1 MSGTRKR
8 PPRKARSVSIAL
20 VAGIALLAV
29 VGAITLTRSP
39 PRVARVGEPG
49 GDAVTRTLARGAI
62 DFAVCQPGE
71 ALPAGVS
78 GIRLALWAFYG
89 ANVHVRVYKGSRVLT
104 EGSRGA
110 DWTSDSVTVPVE
122 PLERSSSGVT
132 LCFGI
137 GPNSQPISVL
147 GVAAPP
153 TSAASVDTVSDE
165 PDPSVVLGEHEL
177 VPGRV
182 GVEYLAAGTGS
193 WWSRILTVARH
204 MGLGRSYAG
213 TWIALL
219 VAALMA
225 AVGVLAIR
233 LTWRELP

>member
-1 MSGTRKR
+1 MRN
-8 PPRKARSVSIAL
+8 VSIAL
-20 VAGIALLAV
+20 AVGIALLAV
-29 VGAITLTRSP
+29 VGAVTLTRAP
-39 PRVARVGEPG
+39 PRVVRVGEPG
-49 GDAVTRTLARGAI
+49 GDVVAGTLARAAI

-89 ANVHVRVYKGSRVLT
+89 ANVHVRVYKGSQVLT
-104 EGSRGA
+104 AGSRGA
-110 DWTSDSVTVPVE
+110 DWTSDSVTVPVR
-122 PLERSSSGVT
+122 PLDHSSSGVT
-132 LCFGI
+132 LCFGM
-137 GPNSQPISVL
+137 GPNSQPISLL

-153 TSAASVDTVSDE
+153 TSAASVNTASDE
-165 PDPSVVLGEHEL
+165 PSPAFMAGEHAAL
-177 VPGRV
+177 PGRI

-193 WWSRILTVARH
+193 WWSRILSVARH